1 MSEKF
6 EITCPNCGTKYI
18 VKPGGVSLHC
28 FDYITD
34 EGQSIYGVI
43 STGEMECLKCSK
55 SSKNSKEGKWNFKE
69 N

>member
-1 MSEKF
+1 MEQ
-6 EITCPNCGTKYI
+6 KYI
-18 VKPGGVSLHC
+18 VKPGDVSLHC

-43 STGEMECLKCSK
+43 STGEMQCPKCNK
-55 SSKNSKEGKWNFKE
+55 SSKEEKWNFKE

>member
-1 MSEKF
+1 MHEKF

-18 VKPGGVSLHC
+18 VKPGGVSLYC

-34 EGQSIYGVI
+34 DGQSIYGVI
-43 STGEMECLKCSK
+43 STGEMECPKCN
-55 SSKNSKEGKWNFKE
+55 KNSKEEEWNFTPKE